1 MSHVA
6 MTPFMYVPM
15 SGWFKSVKRLGPL
28 RWVVLFFKTFGGLDA
43 ASSFP
48 LIEVR
53 VGTVKRD
60 FLLPQ
65 EESLLPLD
73 IFVCCPNPQR
83 GRKLEILKTSA
94 VSRQKHAI
102 RANGASYKR
111 SELSY
116 DKQ

>member
-6 MTPFMYVPM
+6 MTPFIYIPI

-73 IFVCCPNPQR
+73 IFRLLSKPSTRQ
-83 GRKLEILKTSA
+83 EIGKS
-94 VSRQKHAI
+94 
-102 RANGASYKR
+102 
-111 SELSY
+111 
-116 DKQ
+116 